1 MTNIVAKKTIF
12 FTIKTSL
19 FRPATSADVYS
30 FKFVEHTHEKRGASS
45 VPGPRFEGLRITL
58 SVQPSNAESPTLM
71 YVMTHYIIMCTNTT
85 PPRGVPVALFLT
97 DKWKLRSS
105 QSVKPKAFRKRLC
118 MYVSHL
124 TDYPR
129 GFQHW

>member
-71 YVMTHYIIMCTNTT
+71 YVMTHYINNVYEYYTSKGRSRCFVFDRQME
-85 PPRGVPVALFLT
+85 VAKFSKRQT
-97 DKWKLRSS
+97 
-105 QSVKPKAFRKRLC
+105 QSVQKTPL
-118 MYVSHL
+118 YVCVPPH
-124 TDYPR
+124 
-129 GFQHW
+129 